1 MIFYLYR
8 TKGRQNKRKNTSF
21 NFVPQRTFD
30 PVTLLPVQAIHPS
43 PRKIVAKARQ
53 MRGLMDVEKSVG
65 YCEGIDDIE
74 FLKQEEQILEM
85 KERHSEIL
93 FNVERYCILVFAVM
107 CILFNIFYWPY
118 LVYA

>member
-1 MIFYLYR
+1 M
-8 TKGRQNKRKNTSF
+8 
-21 NFVPQRTFD
+21 
-30 PVTLLPVQAIHPS
+30 TLLPVQATQPS
-43 PRKIVAKARQ
+43 PRKIVAVARQ
-53 MRGLMDVEKSVG
+53 MRGLIDVEKSIG
-65 YCEGIDDIE
+65 CGEGIDDFE